1 MNKKH
6 CKVIASIILVAVVI
20 CAMAYAGKDS
30 KDEDLSLDQVP
41 AAVKAT
47 ILKEAQG
54 GEVEEIELEDENG
67 ENLYEAKVVIDGQEY
82 ELKISP
88 DGTLLSKE
96 MDDDDDDDD
105 EGEDEDEDED
115 DDDDDEDEDEDDD
128 DDDDEDEDED
138 EDEDDDED
146 EDED

>member
-82 ELKISP
+82 ELKIKE
-88 DGTLLSKE
+88 GTFDL
-96 MDDDDDDDD
+96 DPPYD
-105 EGEDEDEDED
+105 EILKTYREARKKFEEIGWMEESMKLISTMVIFKC
-115 DDDDDEDEDEDDD
+115 
-128 DDDDEDEDED
+128 
-138 EDEDDDED
+138 
-146 EDED
+146 